1 MLAMFPCAGRAK
13 TIDTGQADLIG
24 GYTPVAGVT
33 DIRAGDVG
41 RLARGLNG

>member
-24 GYTPVAGVT
+24 GYTPVAASLIFAPVT
-33 DIRAGDVG
+33 SG
-41 RLARGLNG
+41 GLHGG